1 MIFDLLDI
9 MSNFGVLQLN
19 PDLFEPEV
27 KIIFNVNYVNHAML
41 ATEYEIAGKFLQCMK
56 LFGRAKTAENAN
68 LIAGCENF
76 LVRKQLPNGSWSKLG
91 GTAVDQYKAT
101 VTCANGGTTLEALM
115 TARMKKLVK
124 AKVRSPELYLTTSDP
139 KLSLTEIVL
148 CVSKLEAEPVH
159 EDAAAST
166 EDKNGVKDEADTV
179 KTEASAVKEEATTV
193 KEDANTVKEEANT
206 VKEEESVLKEE
217 ESVVEEEA
225 FVDSTTDSE
234 DVKAEHKAQ
243 VSIAH
248 LEQSPGTVDARENEE
263 KTHDDD
269 DDDVLTNMSLNEDLE
284 IFDGLKFEDGGGI
297 IDVSLHPMEDA
308 HDEEADDDVA
318 HDDESAADDA
328 DGTDAAAQDDD
339 EEEEEEVEEEEEEM
353 MDDAVYDDDNDEE
366 NGHSVTEDAHVEDI
380 DAQAPSIE
388 ADTADPDGISLT
400 GDFDT

>member
-1 MIFDLLDI
+1 MIFGLLDI

-27 KIIFNVNYVNHAML
+27 KIIFNANYVNHAML

-68 LIAGCENF
+68 LIAGCERF
-76 LVRKQLPNGSWSKLG
+76 LLSKQLPNGSWSKLG
-91 GTAVDQYKAT
+91 GTTVDQYKTT
-101 VTCANGGTTLEALM
+101 VTCANDGTTLEALM
-115 TARMKKLVK
+115 TARMKKLLK
-124 AKVRSPELYLTTSDP
+124 AKVSSPELYLTVSNT
-139 KLSLTEIVL
+139 KLSLTKVML
-148 CVSKLEAEPVH
+148 CVCKLEAEPVH
-159 EDAAAST
+159 EDAAPTT
-166 EDKNGVKDEADTV
+166 EIKNGVKDEASTV
-179 KTEASAVKEEATTV
+179 KTEASAVK
-193 KEDANTVKEEANT
+193 K
-206 VKEEESVLKEE
+206 EESVIKEE
-217 ESVVEEEA
+217 ESVVKEEA

-234 DVKAEHKAQ
+234 DVNAEHKAQ
-243 VSIAH
+243 AGLAH
-248 LEQSPGTVDARENEE
+248 LEQSPGTVDARESEE

-269 DDDVLTNMSLNEDLE
+269 DDDILTNMSLNEDLE

-318 HDDESAADDA
+318 HDGESAADDDVAHDDESAADDA

-339 EEEEEEVEEEEEEM
+339 EEEAEEEDL

-366 NGHSVTEDAHVEDI
+366 NGHTVTEDVRIEDI

-388 ADTADPDGISLT
+388 ADTADPDEISSA